1 MVLVDSISLPL
12 SSMTGGATV
21 LAFRPLLFIILV
33 EDIAEDDEVKSSDE
47 VVEVASTDGF
57 PSSFSISTS
66 SFSLSSAAAAAEI
79 FEFSRRFLPARFF
92 STGEAD
98 ALRCAAMRFWSKYSA
113 SSVSLSSA
121 AAAAATAAADFE
133 FSRRF
138 LPDSVVDVVVVADD
152 GVLDN
157 LVVELLVVA
166 VLLLDR
172 VVEGA

>member
-21 LAFRPLLFIILV
+21 LAFRPLLFAILV
-33 EDIAEDDEVKSSDE
+33 EDIAEEDEVKSSDE

-66 SFSLSSAAAAAEI
+66 SFSLSSAAAAEI

-138 LPDSVVDVVVVADD
+138 LPDSVVDVADD

-166 VLLLDR
+166 LLLLDR
-172 VVEGA
+172 VLEGA

>member
-21 LAFRPLLFIILV
+21 LAFRPLLFAILV

-66 SFSLSSAAAAAEI
+66 SFSLSSAAVAAAEI

-121 AAAAATAAADFE
+121 AAAAVTAAADFE

-138 LPDSVVDVVVVADD
+138 LPDSVVDVVADD

>member
-21 LAFRPLLFIILV
+21 LAFRPLLFVVLV

-66 SFSLSSAAAAAEI
+66 SFSLSSAAAAAAEI

-121 AAAAATAAADFE
+121 AAAAVTAAADFE

-138 LPDSVVDVVVVADD
+138 LPDSVVDVVADD

-166 VLLLDR
+166 VLPMDR

>member
-21 LAFRPLLFIILV
+21 LAFRPLLFVVLV

-66 SFSLSSAAAAAEI
+66 SFSLSSAAAAEI

-138 LPDSVVDVVVVADD
+138 LPDSVVDVADD

-166 VLLLDR
+166 VLLLDL

>member
-21 LAFRPLLFIILV
+21 LAFRPLLFAILV
-33 EDIAEDDEVKSSDE
+33 EDIAEEDEVKSSDE

-66 SFSLSSAAAAAEI
+66 SFSLSSAAVAAAEI

-138 LPDSVVDVVVVADD
+138 LPDSVVDVADD